1 MFFFHKM
8 HEKRLAG
15 WSFYGKKI
23 KLKCKQV
30 PGVICVLLL
39 YTKMQCN
46 SSPWHLAGCHCNID
60 KYVPL
65 RCFFRTGQIFGPQ
78 FLIWQLSNYP
88 NRYSKRCTHR
98 EPCSM
103 EHQSI
108 QRFQVTKRKVSG
120 LPSLAKYKSAS
131 TKGTI

>member
-65 RCFFRTGQIFGPQ
+65 RCFFPQGKYLDHNSSYGSSAIILTDTVNDVHTGNLVLWSINP
-78 FLIWQLSNYP
+78 
-88 NRYSKRCTHR
+88 SKG
-98 EPCSM
+98 
-103 EHQSI
+103 
-108 QRFQVTKRKVSG
+108 FQVTKRKVSG
-120 LPSLAKYKSAS
+120 LRSLAKYKSAS
-131 TKGTI
+131 TKGII